1 MKFKV
6 NILLDNKIIAPEDLH
21 KIVIKSDN
29 IDRIINTV
37 AERKALQQTTE
48 SKKAS

>member
-6 NILLDNKIIAPEDLH
+6 NILLDNKIIAPENLS
-21 KIVIKSDN
+21 KVVIRSDH

-37 AERKALQQTTE
+37 VDRVNEKQNTE
-48 SKKAS
+48 LKMVS